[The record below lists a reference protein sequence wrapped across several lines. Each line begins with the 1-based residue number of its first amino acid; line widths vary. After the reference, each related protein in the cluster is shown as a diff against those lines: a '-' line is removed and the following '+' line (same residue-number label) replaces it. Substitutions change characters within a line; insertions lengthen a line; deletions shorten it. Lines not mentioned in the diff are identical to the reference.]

1 MDHDSSNKK
10 KLEHLITQEEYQRYF
25 LELLNETKN
34 EVPVIQAYFTELC
47 HQLEQL
53 IQEISP
59 EHFWTTFPKILGIDA
74 KLLLLTELV
83 KFDDFSSEDIIRI
96 TENDYKYYFK
106 ELCGYH
112 LGMETKPSMVFSVL

>member
-1 MDHDSSNKK
+1 M
-10 KLEHLITQEEYQRYF
+10 
-25 LELLNETKN
+25 LNETKK
-34 EVPVIQAYFTELC
+34 EVPVVQAYFTELC
-47 HQLEQL
+47 QQLEQL

-59 EHFWTTFPKILGIDA
+59 ERFWATLPKILGIDA

-96 TENDYKYYFK
+96 TENDYKHYFK

>member
-1 MDHDSSNKK
+1 MEPISNNEKQPK
-10 KLEHLITQEEYQRYF
+10 RWITQKEYQRYF
-25 LELLNETKN
+25 QELLNEKK
-34 EVPVIQAYFTELC
+34 EEMPALQEYFTEQC
-47 HQLEQL
+47 QQLDEL
-53 IQEISP
+53 IKEISP

-112 LGMETKPSMVFSVL
+112 LGMETKPSMVFSVV

>member
-1 MDHDSSNKK
+1 MKQS
-10 KLEHLITQEEYQRYF
+10 KLSMTQEEYQRYF
-25 LELLNETKN
+25 LELLNETKKD
-34 EVPVIQAYFTELC
+34 VPVVQAYFTELC
-47 HQLEQL
+47 QQLNQL
-53 IQEISP
+53 INEISP
-59 EHFWTTFPKILGIDA
+59 EHFWATFPKILGIDA

-112 LGMETKPSMVFSVL
+112 LGMETKPSMVFSVV